1 MSRRYK
7 FDTSQGIWWYNYHQ
21 ESSRILKN
29 HQESSSSIKWNTR
42 SISYRAIRPYV
53 AEDELTGRQM
63 PRSKQLLGAAGSN
76 VRPAFW
82 RYHEKMSEEPQASRL
97 EALVLAARLC
107 FLRRSAFYILL
118 YIYINVYLSRGQT
131 MKCDFVFKL
140 QDGQALPYQL
150 PVVLFRHTGTDI
162 HNSVEL
168 EFDRI
173 LCTMMTH
180 AVFLRGLGASSKA
193 WIHGADKSVWADAA
207 PRLLFL
213 RNRWLN

>member
-1 MSRRYK
+1 MSGRLSGDITRRWARNPRRVGWKRWFLLQGCVSCEEVPFISFYIYMIIYIIYMIICIYIFHADK
-7 FDTSQGIWWYNYHQ
+7 PWNVILSSNCRMGRHYPTSCQ
-21 ESSRILKN
+21 L
-29 HQESSSSIKWNTR
+29 SSSDILALS
-42 SISYRAIRPYV
+42 
-53 AEDELTGRQM
+53 
-63 PRSKQLLGAAGSN
+63 GS
-76 VRPAFW
+76 
-82 RYHEKMSEEPQASRL
+82 
-97 EALVLAARLC
+97 
-107 FLRRSAFYILL
+107 
-118 YIYINVYLSRGQT
+118 
-131 MKCDFVFKL
+131 
-140 QDGQALPYQL
+140 
-150 PVVLFRHTGTDI
+150 DI